1 MSELRGVN
9 FTQQRMTPAD
19 LGRIYETI
27 LSDGIVQGCVM
38 SYSGATLSMGAGYIM
53 AGGKLLCVPSA
64 VSRTIN
70 QATSG
75 YARLLLT
82 IDLTKTATKTNFEQ
96 AELSVEYS
104 ATSGGFPSLTQS
116 DVNGAG
122 TVYQLAIA
130 VVSLGAVGI
139 TGIVEAIQPAVIPKE
154 ALTALGGASITKIWE
169 NASLSSSFANQT
181 IFIDLSDADL
191 VLITYAGR
199 ADSANFSRA
208 TSIICEVPPVC
219 GYDSSNFLMTG
230 NIDGYV
236 CYRYMQV
243 YTDRIVFEAG
253 KYCATYGNAT
263 ENNEYCRP
271 IRIYKI
277 KGGS

>member
-139 TGIVEAIQPAVIPKE
+139 IGIVEAIQPAVIPKE
-154 ALTALGGASITKIWE
+154 ALTALGGASITKLWE
-169 NASLSSSFANQT
+169 NASPTSSFAAQSLIISGLSAFQMFIVQFCVVASGNELAAFTCSDKINLVWPGASESPLVMYFADRRLDFDKSTNT
-181 IFIDLSDADL
+181 IE
-191 VLITYAGR
+191 V
-199 ADSANFSRA
+199 SAASFSLQSASAA
-208 TSIICEVPPVC
+208 TTRNEFCIPLAI
-219 GYDSSNFLMTG
+219 
-230 NIDGYV
+230 
-236 CYRYMQV
+236 
-243 YTDRIVFEAG
+243 
-253 KYCATYGNAT
+253 YGV
-263 ENNEYCRP
+263 
-271 IRIYKI
+271 
-277 KGGS
+277 KGVA